1 MSFPEPEPRRLAE
14 YFFKRF
20 KTRSSLCQMTSVG
33 GDLRE
38 PSVTLTALDW
48 SNSNKE
54 QHIILTAAEQ
64 PSTELGIMAAKQN

>member
-1 MSFPEPEPRRLAE
+1 
-14 YFFKRF
+14 
-20 KTRSSLCQMTSVG
+20 MTSVG